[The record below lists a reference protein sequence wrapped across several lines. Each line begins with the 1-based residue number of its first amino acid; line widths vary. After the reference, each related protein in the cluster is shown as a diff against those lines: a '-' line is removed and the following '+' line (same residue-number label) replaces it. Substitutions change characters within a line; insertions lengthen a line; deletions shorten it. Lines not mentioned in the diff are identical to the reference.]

1 MIAYDQVV
9 RETNIPSNRNAEIRG
24 LAHLHF
30 VKPGNDRLQMLLRRA
45 SLAKSAPL

>member
-30 VKPGNDRLQMLLRRA
+30 VMPGNDMLQMLRRA
-45 SLAKSAPL
+45 SLAKSAPF

>member
-1 MIAYDQVV
+1 MIAYDQVG

-30 VKPGNDRLQMLLRRA
+30 VKPGLAAKFTQAAQACLRGH
-45 SLAKSAPL
+45 PF